1 MTNHPIEP
9 HPVLV
14 RVAKAMADDRDWETY
29 NYGGYLEW
37 RQGWIDRARAALEAL
52 REPTPDMVE
61 AGLYHGR
68 RNLPLADQFTAMI
81 NTIIGES
88 GRDTDRNPEGG
99 DAQRLRA
106 EHESGGPEGI
116 ARTSSDRNAGEI

>member
-81 NTIIGES
+81 NRILGGGES
-88 GRDTDRNPEGG
+88 GVPG
-99 DAQRLRA
+99 DAKSRCEGRLR
-106 EHESGGPEGI
+106 GEG
-116 ARTSSDRNAGEI
+116 